1 MTLPPKDFIKIN
13 KYLLKKNTDINGE
26 KIPEKERRKRLMNI
40 RIKIKKD
47 KKHTRNII
55 KSSSCVYGLA
65 NPKHEDIA
73 DIINNTYGNNAE
85 KKLIKNYES
94 FIKEKSKIHRITK
107 VIPRFI
113 SPKVEQMKKK
123 EEEKKANALI
133 TSTIEQKP
141 LYKIKRFL
149 KVGSKVT
156 ENINK
161 FKTFK
166 PILNKNINKSMKIND
181 KNIKKIIDD
190 IEKDV
195 KEKEKNKLIN
205 HDLINSNNI

>member
-26 KIPEKERRKRLMNI
+26 KIPEKERRKRLINI

-85 KKLIKNYES
+85 KKLLKNYES

-123 EEEKKANALI
+123 EEEKK
-133 TSTIEQKP
+133 
-141 LYKIKRFL
+141 
-149 KVGSKVT
+149 
-156 ENINK
+156 NK
-161 FKTFK
+161 CVNYFH
-166 PILNKNINKSMKIND
+166 N
-181 KNIKKIIDD
+181 
-190 IEKDV
+190 
-195 KEKEKNKLIN
+195 
-205 HDLINSNNI
+205 